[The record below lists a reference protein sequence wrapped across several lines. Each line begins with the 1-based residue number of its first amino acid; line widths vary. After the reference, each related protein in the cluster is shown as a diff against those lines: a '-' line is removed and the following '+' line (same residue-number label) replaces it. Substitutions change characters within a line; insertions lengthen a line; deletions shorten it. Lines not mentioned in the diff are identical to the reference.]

1 MDQLALQTT
10 AYSNKINMITNY
22 NWCVFWIKIDNGKWI
37 IWYGCFYYIA
47 VLDCWIFW
55 GICEHFWTFLRHFRT
70 SLYNFRHI
78 YVDIFWTFEHLLPS
92 LPPLKKSDY
101 VIYGWVPNWIW
112 SRISQ
117 TRTNFG
123 SRSHRHSR
131 TSSSANLKKIINLLI
146 H

>member
-1 MDQLALQTT
+1 MHCSDLFLPILQWSMP
-10 AYSNKINMITNY
+10 YGWPCIDHKICNGNFITY
-22 NWCVFWIKIDNGKWI
+22 LVI
-37 IWYGCFYYIA
+37 
-47 VLDCWIFW
+47 LECWIFW
-55 GICEHFWTFLRHFRT
+55 GICEHFWTFLRHLRT